1 MKKVKILN
9 EQSKPTTPTQAS
21 EQGWKLSKEKAKT
34 VGGCDDSGLEQ
45 IVINNRSYYKCKE
58 GSQPNTETRRKI
70 EASSVAIY
78 FIGKQD
84 ETNNSDYPIS

>member
-34 VGGCDDSGLEQ
+34 VGGDTGCT
-45 IVINNRSYYKCKE
+45 VSY
-58 GSQPNTETRRKI
+58 ETW
-70 EASSVAIY
+70 
-78 FIGKQD
+78 Q
-84 ETNNSDYPIS
+84 